1 MNAAVIDVR
10 VTLPEHW
17 WPIPLTDDRTM
28 RAAVNEL
35 VEHEFRGFEGRPL
48 LQSDLRRALISQAD
62 AARAAGGR
70 LLALCRQWANGVP
83 VPAALVVIW
92 VDLPSKSHGEGADAL
107 LELRDR
113 LHPDPDVPLAAGH
126 ALDLASV
133 SPGRVLRNVRIDRAT
148 VPTPDLTGAESFVPA
163 LVADYWL
170 ERPDRSGFVQL
181 AFSSP
186 VVPIRDAWLE
196 LWDAIVSAMRW
207 VSAQT
212 E

>member
-1 MNAAVIDVR
+1 MTAPVTDVR

-17 WPIPLTDDRTM
+17 WPIPLTDEGEM
-28 RAAVNEL
+28 RSALNGL
-35 VEHEFRGFEGRPL
+35 LEHEFSGFADRPL
-48 LQSDLRRALISQAD
+48 LQSDLRRVLVSQAD
-62 AARAAGGR
+62 AARASGGR

-92 VDLPSKSHGEGADAL
+92 VDLAAEPHGDRGDAL

-113 LHPDPDVPLAAGH
+113 LHPNPEDALPAGH
-126 ALDLASV
+126 SLDLASV
-133 SPGRVLRNVRIDRAT
+133 PPGRVLRNVRIDRAT
-148 VPTPDLTGAESFVPA
+148 VPTVDPSDADGHVPA

-186 VVPIRDAWLE
+186 ILPIRDAWLE

-207 VSAQT
+207 VPAPT
-212 E
+212 A